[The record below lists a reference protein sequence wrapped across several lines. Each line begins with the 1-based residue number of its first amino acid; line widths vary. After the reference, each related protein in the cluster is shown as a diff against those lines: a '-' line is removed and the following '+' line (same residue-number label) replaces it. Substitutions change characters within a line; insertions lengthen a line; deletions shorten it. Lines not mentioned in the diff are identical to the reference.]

1 VSILPACQPDS
12 ILTSTS
18 LFGAGA
24 GLGGPLGGFLNDTIG
39 WRSAFLMQLPLL
51 ATSSLLVATH
61 MRIPLAHRP
70 LTLRQK
76 LARIDWLGS
85 ITLVF
90 AVGCLLLGLT
100 LKSTEELEWGDN
112 RVVGLLAVSTVSW
125 IAFVVAEIWISPE
138 PVMPMR
144 ILGSRT
150 PLAVAI
156 VNL

>member
-1 VSILPACQPDS
+1 MPPTCQPDG
-12 ILTSTS
+12 ILTSAS

-24 GLGGPLGGFLNDTIG
+24 GLGGPLGGLLNDTIG
-39 WRSAFLMQLPLL
+39 WRSAFLLQLPLL
-51 ATSSLLVATH
+51 VISSLLVAIH
-61 MRIPLAHRP
+61 VNIPLPQRP

-100 LKSTEELEWGDN
+100 LKSTEELEWSDN
-112 RVVGLLAVSTVSW
+112 RVWGLLAGSVVSW

-156 VNL
+156 TNL

>member
-1 VSILPACQPDS
+1 MFPTCQPDS
-12 ILTSTS
+12 LLTSAS

-24 GLGGPLGGFLNDTIG
+24 GLGGPLGGVLADTIG
-39 WRSAFLMQLPLL
+39 WRSAFLVQLPLL
-51 ATSSLLVATH
+51 AISFLLVAIH
-61 MRIPLAHRP
+61 VNIPLPHRP

-76 LARIDWLGS
+76 LARVDWLGS

-100 LKSTEELEWGDN
+100 LKGTDELEWSDN
-112 RVVGLLAVSTVSW
+112 RVWGLLAGSVVSW
-125 IAFVVAEIWISPE
+125 IAFVVTEVWISPE

-156 VNL
+156 TNL

>member
-1 VSILPACQPDS
+1 MV
-12 ILTSTS
+12 LTSAS

-24 GLGGPLGGFLNDTIG
+24 GLGGPLGGLLNDTIG
-39 WRSAFLMQLPLL
+39 WRSAFLLQLPLL
-51 ATSSLLVATH
+51 AISSLLVAIH
-61 MRIPLAHRP
+61 VDIPLPHRP

-100 LKSTEELEWGDN
+100 LKSTDELEWGDS
-112 RVVGLLAVSTVSW
+112 RVWGLLAGSAVSW
-125 IAFVVAEIWISPE
+125 IAFVVAEVWISPE

-156 VNL
+156 TNL

>member
-1 VSILPACQPDS
+1 M
-12 ILTSTS
+12 
-18 LFGAGA
+18 G
-24 GLGGPLGGFLNDTIG
+24 GLLNDTIG
-39 WRSAFLMQLPLL
+39 WRSAFLLQLPLL
-51 ATSSLLVATH
+51 AISSLLVAIHVNT
-61 MRIPLAHRP
+61 PLPHRP

-100 LKSTEELEWGDN
+100 LKSTEELEWSDV
-112 RVVGLLAVSTVSW
+112 RVWGLLVGSIVSW
-125 IAFVVAEIWISPE
+125 IAFVVAETWISPD

-144 ILGSRT
+144 ILCRRT

-156 VNL
+156 TNL

>member
-1 VSILPACQPDS
+1 
-12 ILTSTS
+12 
-18 LFGAGA
+18 
-24 GLGGPLGGFLNDTIG
+24 
-39 WRSAFLMQLPLL
+39 MQLPLL
-51 ATSSLLVATH
+51 AASFLLVAIH
-61 MRIPLAHRP
+61 VDIPLPHRP

-85 ITLVF
+85 MTLVF

-112 RVVGLLAVSTVSW
+112 RVWGLLTGSVVSL
-125 IAFVVAEIWISPE
+125 IAFVVTETWISPE

-156 VNL
+156 TNL